1 MNVQQLVPLALPRGR
16 PLSCELCGGPAQL
29 RCGACRVTY
38 YCDVDH
44 QKADWVSIHEKI
56 CQLLIPIRTS
66 FPFFN
71 SEKERKHG
79 MEQLLH
85 RKITAFSKLWLIFSK
100 PLKRVKCLTPIDF

>member
-1 MNVQQLVPLALPRGR
+1 MREVFPNNKSKRVM
-16 PLSCELCGGPAQL
+16 AQRL
-29 RCGACRVTY
+29 NIEFTY
-38 YCDVDH
+38 SFFYH

-85 RKITAFSKLWLIFSK
+85 RQLFFS
-100 PLKRVKCLTPIDF
+100 PAGNMCMVTPIVSCSLCVCIYLPTVFSTPCIR